1 MKLIMESWRGFVK
14 EAAISEAKR
23 LAIFDFDGTIG
34 FTGAKVAVLNKK
46 TGKTDRL
53 SDKEF
58 LAFLKTLP
66 TDEERTSIEEEP
78 NESENYKVDYSEYAT
93 VSNDTVENEP
103 VLNKMAEFA
112 RDKDTSL
119 FVLTA
124 RAPGEEGP
132 GGDPKSATDDI
143 QRYLADRE
151 IPIEADHIMALAGK
165 PKAEF
170 IDGLLRQNKSIT
182 ELVVYEDS
190 KSNLDSID
198 SMMEYRYSN
207 LRSIIHP
214 DTGRDV
220 RGRLVKYSLFLID
233 GNSVTQLKT
242 KAGTIRSYRKEEKD
256 ALLAMS
262 QYLKDNPPEGY
273 NIRLIGGISK
283 DKGILDLKSS
293 GFRSYKSALEII
305 KQAFKQAEADMSVDT
320 TSWAKH
326 YDAFF
331 KKMDGQVYN

>member
-1 MKLIMESWRGFVK
+1 MKLIMESWRSFVK

-34 FTGAKVAVLNKK
+34 FTGAKVTVLNKN

-58 LAFLKTLP
+58 LTFLGTLP
-66 TDEERTSIEEEP
+66 KPEREKIEQEP
-78 NESENYKVDYSEYAT
+78 NESENYKVDYSEYTT

-112 RDKDTSL
+112 LDKNTSL

-124 RAPGEEGP
+124 RAPGQEGP

-170 IDGLLRQNKSIT
+170 IDGLLRQNKSVT

-198 SMMEYRYSN
+198 SMMEHRYSD
-207 LRSIIHP
+207 LYAIIHP
-214 DTGRDV
+214 ATGRDV
-220 RGRLVKYSLFLID
+220 RGRLVKYSLFLVD
-233 GNSVTQLKT
+233 GNTITPQPT
-242 KAGTIRSYRKEEKD
+242 KADRVRSDEAERQAAHK
-256 ALLAMS
+256 AMS
-262 QYLKDNPPEGY
+262 KYLAKEHKMNLIPRGRQEGIINVFSGNLSVPELIESLRKAIKDIEIDTVTLDWGKHIDTFS
-273 NIRLIGGISK
+273 NIL
-283 DKGILDLKSS
+283 
-293 GFRSYKSALEII
+293 YKQIP
-305 KQAFKQAEADMSVDT
+305 
-320 TSWAKH
+320 
-326 YDAFF
+326 
-331 KKMDGQVYN
+331 

>member
-170 IDGLLRQNKSIT
+170 IDGLLRQNKSVT

-198 SMMEYRYSN
+198 SMMEHRYSN
-207 LRSIIHP
+207 LYSIIHP
-214 DTGRDV
+214 ATGRDV
-220 RGRLVKYSLFLID
+220 RGRLVKYSLFLVD
-233 GNSVTQLKT
+233 GETITPQQPT
-242 KAGTIRSYRKEEKD
+242 KADRVRSDKAERQAAHK
-256 ALLAMS
+256 AMS
-262 QYLKDNPPEGY
+262 KYLAEEHKMNLIPRGRQEGIINVFSGNLSVPKLIKSLRDAIEDVEIDTVTLDWGKHIDTFS
-273 NIRLIGGISK
+273 NIL
-283 DKGILDLKSS
+283 
-293 GFRSYKSALEII
+293 YKQIR
-305 KQAFKQAEADMSVDT
+305 
-320 TSWAKH
+320 
-326 YDAFF
+326 
-331 KKMDGQVYN
+331 